1 MRKLDIIDLLEDYQT
16 EKRLLQLLIH
26 TLTLFLLAQQVETL
40 QSMISENH
48 CFQNIV
54 LKILIQVAWPI
65 SSFLLTTTVLQQEVK
80 AIP

>member
-1 MRKLDIIDLLEDYQT
+1 MLLLHERISFCLMRKLDIIDLLEDYQT

-54 LKILIQVAWPI
+54 LKILIQVA
-65 SSFLLTTTVLQQEVK
+65 
-80 AIP
+80 